1 MRRTIFALAS
11 VLALAGSATPVRADN
26 VIRCMIQA
34 VADCDARFPVGDRFA
49 TSIRGW
55 CYMIQTGM
63 CAAME

>member
-1 MRRTIFALAS
+1 MH
-11 VLALAGSATPVRADN
+11 D
-26 VIRCMIQA
+26 QA